1 MQEGVKVGGSMCWQT
16 FRNHTPRCCQSAEWI
31 RGQELRLA
39 FRTREEESEPTQAVI
54 KLWKVKLHSFQRGC
68 ILYTSC
74 TSRTQPQGGR
84 SPDITAERRRV
95 VPPARRKDNPWQG
108 LGRYSWG
115 KTPAKKAHQGTPLV
129 ARQLRLCLPPQVQVQ
144 TPVRE
149 LIAHMP
155 CSQKSKTKQTNKKSR
170 SNIVTNSIKT
180 LKKNGPH

>member
-1 MQEGVKVGGSMCWQT
+1 MCWQT

-54 KLWKVKLHSFQRGC
+54 KPWKVKSRSFQQGC

-84 SPDITAERRRV
+84 SPEITTERRRV
-95 VPPARRKDNPWQG
+95 VPPARREVNPWQE
-108 LGRYSWG
+108 
-115 KTPAKKAHQGTPLV
+115 
-129 ARQLRLCLPPQVQVQ
+129 ARQILVGGNTRQEGSPGDSPGGPAVKTSPPTAGAQVQ
-144 TPVRE
+144 TLVRE

-155 CSQKSKTKQTNKKSR
+155 CSQKSKTKQTNKQSG
-170 SNIVTNSIKT
+170 SNTVTNSIKT
-180 LKKNGPH
+180 